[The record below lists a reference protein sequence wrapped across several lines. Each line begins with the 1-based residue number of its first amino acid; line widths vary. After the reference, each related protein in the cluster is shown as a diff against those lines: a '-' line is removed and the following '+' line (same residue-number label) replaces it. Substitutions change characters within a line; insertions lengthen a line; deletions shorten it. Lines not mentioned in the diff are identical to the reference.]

1 MIKVNKVDT
10 IDLIPFKLT
19 IKVRVSCDIIN
30 EVIEYIETISR
41 VGLSQNREFKDEMII
56 IFNRINIL
64 VEGIKELKT

>member
-1 MIKVNKVDT
+1 M
-10 IDLIPFKLT
+10 
-19 IKVRVSCDIIN
+19 
-30 EVIEYIETISR
+30 ETISR